1 MPGIRHNNYLSITYL
16 PNTDP
21 PSMDP
26 TNDNYALTLQPSLML
41 QWSRPLNVPSEVP
54 ISYTIESNATD
65 GSGMNFRNITS
76 ETSFSV
82 QFLENMVLATDSE
95 CVEFQ
100 FFVTPAND
108 AGTGPLAR
116 VVDTVPICKSM
127 TQVGIKN

>member
-1 MPGIRHNNYLSITYL
+1 
-16 PNTDP
+16 
-21 PSMDP
+21 MDP

-41 QWSRPLNVPSEVP
+41 QWSRPLNVPSQVP

-100 FFVTPAND
+100 FIVTPANG

-127 TQVGIKN
+127 TRVGLKN